1 MKFCPISGFAFGLL
15 VYSILQISYQIEFI
29 SANGNSLYQ
38 CASYVTLAL
47 DILFPIYSTFTLF
60 FTVKYMNVVINVHQ
74 DLARF
79 CLMHAIGTSLT
90 FWVFT
95 IIRETTDAIAKFDV
109 KQYGMGALIGRKIDE
124 FYTELIRS
132 TSIFRPNT

>member
-1 MKFCPISGFAFGLL
+1 MGRFFYSRSFILNIFYEICSISGFAFGLL

-29 SANGNSLYQ
+29 SANGDSSYQ

-60 FTVKYMNVVINVHQ
+60 FTVKYMNVVINVHKC
-74 DLARF
+74 LARF
-79 CLMHAIGTSLT
+79 CLMHAIGTSLS

-95 IIRETTDAIAKFDV
+95 IIRETTDAIAKSDV
-109 KQYGMGALIGRKIDE
+109 KQFGI
-124 FYTELIRS
+124 
-132 TSIFRPNT
+132 

>member
-1 MKFCPISGFAFGLL
+1 MKYFQISGFAFGLL

-29 SANGNSLYQ
+29 SANGDSSYQ

-74 DLARF
+74 GLARF
-79 CLMHAIGTSLT
+79 CLMHAIGTSLS

-95 IIRETTDAIAKFDV
+95 IIRETTDAIAKSDV
-109 KQYGMGALIGRKIDE
+109 KQYGYLISLIESKNDGTVK
-124 FYTELIRS
+124 ELI
-132 TSIFRPNT
+132 